1 MALAGATPGVADPRT
16 RILDAALTLMSDQGF
31 SGTSMRQLASA
42 CDLNVATLYHYFP
55 SKADLLRSV
64 IEERRYGERLAVD
77 APRLDPSIPPRE
89 RLAGLLEW
97 LWANAL
103 DEEAVWRL
111 LIGESVRGE
120 EAAAESATEVVDALA
135 VALEGWLTE
144 GFPEIS
150 GDVGALAR
158 VIRGQV
164 FALVV
169 EHLALG
175 AVTPAV
181 AKRRSHELAAVVLP

>member
-1 MALAGATPGVADPRT
+1 MALAGAAPGVSDPRT
-16 RILDAALTLMSDQGF
+16 RILDAALALMSDQGF
-31 SGTSMRQLASA
+31 AGTSMRQLAGA
-42 CDLNVATLYHYFP
+42 CELNVATLYHYFP
-55 SKADLLRSV
+55 SKADLLQSV
-64 IEERRYGERLAVD
+64 IEERRYGERLATDVPVLNPSTS
-77 APRLDPSIPPRE
+77 PRD

-97 LWANAL
+97 LWTNAL

-120 EAAAESATEVVDALA
+120 EAAAESATEVVNALA
-135 VALEGWLTE
+135 LALEGWLTD
-144 GFPEIS
+144 GFPELS
-150 GDVGALAR
+150 GDRGALAR

-181 AKRRSHELAAVVLP
+181 ARQRARELAAVVFP

>member
-1 MALAGATPGVADPRT
+1 MALTAATPAIAAART

-31 SGTSMRQLASA
+31 AGTSMRQLASA
-42 CDLNVATLYHYFP
+42 CELNVATLYHYFP

-77 APRLDPSIPPRE
+77 APRLDPATPPRE

-111 LIGESVRGE
+111 LIGEAMRGE
-120 EAAAESATEVVDALA
+120 GAAADSATEVVDALA
-135 VALEGWLTE
+135 AALQGWLAD

-181 AKRRSHELAAVVLP
+181 ARSRAHELAAMVVP